1 MRINFRP
8 YTWAFHLVANE
19 VHPRI
24 YLISCVESKDEKNE
38 IKHPSKI
45 STFTVYKISRCGN
58 PPWFCKQLPQP
69 TTDDIELRLGAESS
83 ISNEDS
89 LLEIVNNY

>member
-1 MRINFRP
+1 M
-8 YTWAFHLVANE
+8 VV

-45 STFTVYKISRCGN
+45 STFTVIIIGHTVNVEIFDASKFRT
-58 PPWFCKQLPQP
+58 FCTRP
-69 TTDDIELRLGAESS
+69 TILKFRAHKFSS
-83 ISNEDS
+83 VI
-89 LLEIVNNY
+89 LT